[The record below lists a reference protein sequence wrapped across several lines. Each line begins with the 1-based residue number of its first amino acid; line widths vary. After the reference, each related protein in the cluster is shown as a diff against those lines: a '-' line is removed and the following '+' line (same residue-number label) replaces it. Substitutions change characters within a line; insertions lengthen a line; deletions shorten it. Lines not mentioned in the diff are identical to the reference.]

1 MKVISRT
8 YYDNAENHVRI
19 MAVDYD
25 GCYWLFMDV
34 MQDCTHDE
42 WDRIREI
49 HCTSLNELF
58 DRLRDEMLFM
68 MRTY

>member
-19 MAVDYD
+19 IAVDSD
-25 GCYWLFMDV
+25 GYYWLFMDV
-34 MQDCTHDE
+34 MQDGIHDT
-42 WDRIREI
+42 WDRVREV
-49 HCTSLNELF
+49 HCRSLDELF
-58 DRLRDEMLFM
+58 NHLRDEMLFM

>member
-19 MAVDYD
+19 MAVDLD
-25 GCYWLFMDV
+25 GCYWLYMDV
-34 MQDCTHDE
+34 MQDGIRNE
-42 WDRIREI
+42 WDRVRSIR
-49 HCTSLNELF
+49 CRSLDELF
-58 DRLRDEMLFM
+58 NHLRDEMLFM